1 MSPSAI
7 PHSTAS
13 DHFKDGLNLS
23 ILGLG
28 VDYPPV
34 RNGPEGLEIIANRHY
49 PESTA

>member
-13 DHFKDGLNLS
+13 DHFKDNLNLS

-28 VDYPPV
+28 VEYPLV

-49 PESTA
+49 PDSAS